1 MKTHTFKGGI
11 HPSEMKEL
19 TKNCEIKN
27 SFPST
32 NLVWIPVTQGG
43 APNTPTVKAGDVVK
57 RGQVIAC
64 SDDHSGDRTTA
75 YASRNGYRRY
85 LANAYLPHR

>member
-19 TKNCEIKN
+19 AKDSELR
-27 SFPST
+27 SAFPST

-43 APNTPTVKAGDVVK
+43 APNTPIVKAGDVVK

-64 SDDHSGDRTTA
+64 SDAFMSAPVHASISGKVVAVTKNLVTIKRA
-75 YASRNGYRRY
+75 
-85 LANAYLPHR
+85 